1 MSSNPFLAASAL
13 RHQGP
18 WLIPIEAAHHDEMT
32 NLSAA
37 SPQIQKQGHLRAL
50 KSREK
55 RGGFGRLGC
64 GGEDRPLVGLQH
76 GKPGREILRM
86 IAK

>member
-1 MSSNPFLAASAL
+1 MLES
-13 RHQGP
+13 RQG
-18 WLIPIEAAHHDEMT
+18 
-32 NLSAA
+32 
-37 SPQIQKQGHLRAL
+37 
-50 KSREK
+50 

-86 IAK
+86 IGAGIVGDAQIGAEEGSSEFGDLS